1 MKDPEAAEV
10 QSRRAAE
17 RRKRRSEL
25 LENEIKEKMLK
36 IDEPGE
42 TIEDIPFSEEDGLG
56 ENFEQDGATD
66 AEPANSEIQGESE
79 GSLDRDQ
86 TTVDAGTQT
95 VNSDFKVNIQTHAAT
110 QTDEFEYLFKETV
123 VQPFT
128 EQYFVNNEDRVRF
141 YTGLPGFDVLNTTFR
156 FVSPFVSRKSKTLTL
171 FQEFVMVLIK
181 LRLHVPLQDLA
192 FRFGVSLSTVSR
204 TFTAWLTVMDVRL
217 SPLIRWPERDE
228 LWRTM
233 PLCFQFSFGKK
244 TTINVF
250 EL

>member
-1 MKDPEAAEV
+1 MEELTAERRRRWISAISRENLTDSILENDRVCSKHFVSGEPAKDWDRFNVDWFPTLCLGHSKQQVKDPEAAEV

-66 AEPANSEIQGESE
+66 AEQANSEIQGESE
-79 GSLDRDQ
+79 GSLDRDR

-95 VNSDFKVNIQTHAAT
+95 VNSDFKVNTQTHAAT

-123 VQPFT
+123 VQLFT
-128 EQYFVNNEDRVRF
+128 EEYFVKNGDWV
-141 YTGLPGFDVLNTTFR
+141 
-156 FVSPFVSRKSKTLTL
+156 
-171 FQEFVMVLIK
+171 
-181 LRLHVPLQDLA
+181 
-192 FRFGVSLSTVSR
+192 
-204 TFTAWLTVMDVRL
+204 
-217 SPLIRWPERDE
+217 
-228 LWRTM
+228 
-233 PLCFQFSFGKK
+233 
-244 TTINVF
+244 
-250 EL
+250 